1 MRKLRQIQTNR
12 CYHLMNRM
20 AHRAFYL
27 TPDERSRAVDLMRR
41 AEAFSG
47 VQVLS
52 YVFLSDHFHIYAY
65 IPDPQTISDDEILQR
80 IKTLY
85 RGTSLNL
92 MLGEWDQLSKEEALH
107 KDAPTQDGL
116 VTRFS
121 EFKEKFLRRMWSSS
135 EFMRTF
141 KQHFTMSYN
150 GRHKHDGTMWESR
163 YVERHH
169 KPINPDMLKT
179 SAYIDANAVKA
190 GLATSAEDYEWC
202 SFSAACQGDPKAR
215 QGYAFIY
222 HASVDDW
229 EAIRRQ
235 HEQAIKESLQGAG
248 IQTDIEADKGANDKS
263 REKTTSVSEPHSIKD
278 PGLEIPEEISVTLER
293 GDVRVAMKILE
304 LLDQGP
310 QTSKELREALGL
322 RNSTY
327 LNEFYLKP
335 LLAQGRIVRTKPNSP
350 RSPAQKYAKA

>member
-27 TPDERSRAVDLMRR
+27 TPDERTRAVDLMRR

-47 VQVLS
+47 VQVIS
-52 YVFLSDHFHIYAY
+52 YAFLSDHFHIYAY

-92 MLGEWDQLSKEEALH
+92 MLGEWNQFSKEEALL
-107 KDAPTQDGL
+107 KNAPSQNGL

-121 EFKEKFLRRMWSSS
+121 EFKERFLRRMWSSA

-169 KPINPDMLKT
+169 KPINPDMMKT

-190 GLATSAEDYEWC
+190 GLATTAENYEWC
-202 SFSAACQGDPKAR
+202 SFAAACQGNPKAR

-229 EAIRRQ
+229 DSIRQQ

-248 IQTDIEADKGANDKS
+248 IQTDIEAADKS
-263 REKTTSVSEPHSIKD
+263 QIKTSTSNRKPRSKKD
-278 PGLEIPEEISVTLER
+278 PGLEAPQEHPLLLER
-293 GDVRVAMKILE
+293 GDIEVALRVLE
-304 LLDQGP
+304 RLNDGP
-310 QTSKELREALGL
+310 QTSKELREAIGL
-322 RNSTY
+322 RRANY
-327 LNEFYLKP
+327 FNECYLKP
-335 LLAQGRIVRTKPNSP
+335 LLAQGKILRTNPTSP
-350 RSPAQKYAKA
+350 HSPTQKYAKA

>member
-1 MRKLRQIQTNR
+1 MRKLRQILPNR

-41 AEAFSG
+41 AETFSG

-52 YVFLSDHFHIYAY
+52 YSFLSDHFHIYAY
-65 IPDPQTISDDEILQR
+65 VPDPQTISDDGILQR

-92 MLGEWDQLSKEEALH
+92 MLGEWEQLRKEEALL
-107 KDAPTQDGL
+107 KNAPAQEYL

-121 EFKEKFLRRMWSSS
+121 EFKEKLIKRMWSSS

-150 GRHKHDGTMWESR
+150 GRHKHDGTMWEAR

-169 KPINPDMLKT
+169 KPINPDMMQT
-179 SAYIDANAVKA
+179 AAYIDANAVKA
-190 GLATSAEDYEWC
+190 GLAASAEDYEWC
-202 SFSAACQGDPKAR
+202 SFAAACQGNPKAR

-229 EAIRRQ
+229 DSIRQQ
-235 HEQAIKESLQGAG
+235 HEQAINEALHGAD
-248 IQTDIEADKGANDKS
+248 IKTDIEADKDANVKKAKKATDNN
-263 REKTTSVSEPHSIKD
+263 EPRSKKD
-278 PGLEIPEEISVTLER
+278 PGLEIPEKHPLTLER
-293 GDVRVAMKILE
+293 GDIRVAMKVLE
-304 LLDQGP
+304 LLDNGP
-310 QTSKELREALGL
+310 QTSKELCEAVGL
-322 RNSTY
+322 RQSTY
-327 LNEFYLKP
+327 FNEYYLKP
-335 LLAQGRIVRTKPNSP
+335 LLAQGKIVRTNPASP
-350 RSPAQKYAKA
+350 RAPTQKYAKT

>member
-1 MRKLRQIQTNR
+1 
-12 CYHLMNRM
+12 MNRM

-27 TPDERSRAVDLMRR
+27 TPDERTRAVDLMRR

-47 VQVLS
+47 IQVIS
-52 YVFLSDHFHIYAY
+52 YAFLSDHFHIYAY

-92 MLGEWDQLSKEEALH
+92 MLGEWNQLSKEEALL
-107 KDAPTQDGL
+107 KGAPSQDGF

-121 EFKEKFLRRMWSSS
+121 EFKEKFLRRMWCSS

-169 KPINPDMLKT
+169 KPINPDMMKT

-190 GLATSAEDYEWC
+190 GLATTAENYEWC
-202 SFSAACQGDPKAR
+202 SFAAACQGNPKAR

-229 EAIRRQ
+229 DSIRQQ

-248 IQTDIEADKGANDKS
+248 IKTDIEAADNNKI
-263 REKTTSVSEPHSIKD
+263 KTRTSNRKTRSKKD
-278 PGLEIPEEISVTLER
+278 PGLEAPQEHPLLLER
-293 GDVRVAMKILE
+293 GDIEVALKVLKR
-304 LLDQGP
+304 LDDGP
-310 QTSKELREALGL
+310 QTSKELREAIGL
-322 RNSTY
+322 RRANY
-327 LNEFYLKP
+327 FNECYLKP
-335 LLAQGRIVRTKPNSP
+335 LLAQGKILRTNPTSP
-350 RSPAQKYAKA
+350 HSPTQKYAKA